1 MASSQSSSGYYS
13 CERREADTERNAR
26 AQLEEA
32 GHKRI
37 CGFDERALRDSTQ
50 QRAGVGASDKR
61 RRHQSQSK
69 PEKIILKTGI
79 TSHGKK

>member
-13 CERREADTERNAR
+13 WCHWLGHGERREADTERNAT
-26 AQLEEA
+26 AQPGEEA
-32 GHKRI
+32 HKRI
-37 CGFDERALRDSTQ
+37 CGFDERALRDSAL

-69 PEKIILKTGI
+69 PEKD
-79 TSHGKK
+79 HP